1 MKKVIT
7 YGTFDMFHI
16 GHQRL
21 LERAK
26 ALGDYL
32 IVGVTS
38 EGFDRE
44 RGKLNVRDSLAG
56 RIESVRQTGLADEIL
71 VEEYQGQKLSD
82 VVKHGV
88 QVFAIGSDW
97 EGKFDYL
104 GKYCEV
110 VYLER
115 TKGVSSTD
123 LREVKGRILRV
134 GILTDAADD
143 ADLIAEANFVSG
155 VEVTGVY
162 AGDAAVREDFQNR
175 YDLQKVFPDA
185 PALCGENDLIFVH
198 LRRRDRFQA
207 AMAALEAGKH
217 VIVDFPFNKPEEAQ
231 AVFDLSQKKGLAL
244 IERVPLA
251 YLSTFHQLIWM
262 LHGGAIG
269 QILSAECA
277 LPAQGSFRDAEALAA
292 FAVTR
297 ILGSEPAEVRRLAL
311 RARTRQDKV
320 IFSYPDAAAVCTV
333 SDSAWLTP
341 GMTILGTDGRVDVPG
356 AWWNMNYFRIF
367 EGECAQPR
375 RYSFNTEGPGLR
387 YLLAEA
393 VKAIAEGRTE
403 SGVLTPEKSLRLMDV
418 LARGDL
424 L

>member
-7 YGTFDMFHI
+7 YGTFDMFHL
-16 GHQRL
+16 GHRRL

-38 EGFDRE
+38 DSFDRE
-44 RGKLNVRDSLAG
+44 RGKLNVRESLAR
-56 RIESVRQTGLADEIL
+56 RIESVRQTGLADEII

-82 VVKHGV
+82 VVKYGAH
-88 QVFAIGSDW
+88 VFAIGSDW
-97 EGKFDYL
+97 QGKFDYL

-110 VYLER
+110 TYLDR

-123 LREVKGRILRV
+123 LREADGGMLRIGV
-134 GILTDAADD
+134 WTDAAGD
-143 ADLIAEANFVSG
+143 ADLVREVNFVSG
-155 VEVTGVY
+155 LEVTGVY
-162 AGDAAVREDFQNR
+162 ADDAAGRTAFQNQ
-175 YDLQKVFPDA
+175 YDLQKSYADA
-185 PALCGENDLIFVH
+185 GVLCAENDLIFVH
-198 LRRRDRFQA
+198 MRRRDRFGAVQT
-207 AMAALEAGKH
+207 ALGAGKH
-217 VIVDFPFNKPEEAQ
+217 VIADFPFNKPEEAQ
-231 AVFDLSQKKGLAL
+231 ELFALAREKGLVL

-269 QILSAECA
+269 QVLSVECS

-297 ILGSEPAEVRRLAL
+297 ILGTENADVRRLAL
-311 RARTRQDKV
+311 RSRARSDKV
-320 IFSYPDAAAVCTV
+320 FFSYPDAAAVCTI
-333 SDSAWLTP
+333 SDSSWLTP

-356 AWWNMNYFRIF
+356 AWWTMNYFRLY
-367 EGECAQPR
+367 EGESTEPR

-393 VKAIAEGRTE
+393 VKAISEKRTE
-403 SGVLTPEKSLRLMDV
+403 SGVLTHEKSLRLMDV